1 MSPEEFAK
9 YNTANTISI
18 DEKDFVIDTELE
30 EVVNEETA
38 INDWTCSCGTINKGK
53 FCHECGKA
61 KPAELPQYKCDKCG
75 WEPEDKT
82 HPPKFCP
89 ECGDPFNDSDII

>member
-1 MSPEEFAK
+1 MTHVQSQTFFKIKTPGHRE
-9 YNTANTISI
+9 
-18 DEKDFVIDTELE
+18 DFVIDNELE
-30 EVVNEETA
+30 EEVNKKSAT
-38 INDWTCSCGTINKGK
+38 NDWTCSCGTINKGK

-61 KPAELPQYKCDKCG
+61 KPATLPQYKCDKCG

-82 HPPKFCP
+82 QPPKFCP